1 MARSTTLSV
10 RVSPETKAKL
20 DELAKAYD
28 RTQSYLAGEAIS
40 RWVTHQA
47 EMLRGVEEGIED
59 FRTGN
64 TVSHEEAMAMLQAT
78 IDAAAARG
86 RKAS

>member
-1 MARSTTLSV
+1 MSRSTTLSI
-10 RVSPETKAKL
+10 RISPEVKAKL
-20 DELAKAYD
+20 DRLSKAYE

-40 RWVTHQA
+40 RWVAHEM

-59 FRTGN
+59 FETGN
-64 TVSHEEAMAMLQAT
+64 TVSHEEAMAELRAV
-78 IDAAAARG
+78 IDAAEVRS

>member
-1 MARSTTLSV
+1 MARSTTLSI
-10 RVSPETKAKL
+10 RVSPEVKADL
-20 DELAKAYD
+20 DRLSKAYG
-28 RTQSYLAGEAIS
+28 RTQSYLAGEAIT
-40 RWVTHQA
+40 RWVAHEA

-64 TVSHEEAMAMLQAT
+64 TVSHEEAMAEIQAV
-78 IDAAAARG
+78 IDAAAARS